1 MQSSVPLGV
10 VLGYGITAVC
20 DSEFH
25 HWQYSY
31 FLQAFTYFFVFL
43 IFACIPTKY
52 IEEQVV
58 EEEQTKEE
66 IPLAEIPP
74 SSGNAINEV
83 DEDDEG
89 YLSNEESIDAG
100 YRGEMSSKVESS
112 F

>member
-1 MQSSVPLGV
+1 VPLGV
-10 VLGYGITAVC
+10 VLGYGLTAVF
-20 DSEFH
+20 DSEFN

-31 FLQAFTYFFVFL
+31 YLQAITYFFVFL
-43 IFACIPTKY
+43 IFTCIPTKY

-58 EEEQTKEE
+58 EEEKNTTGKE
-66 IPLAEIPP
+66 IHLAEIPP

-89 YLSNEESIDAG
+89 YLSYDESIDAG
-100 YRGEMSSKVESS
+100 YRGENSSKVESS